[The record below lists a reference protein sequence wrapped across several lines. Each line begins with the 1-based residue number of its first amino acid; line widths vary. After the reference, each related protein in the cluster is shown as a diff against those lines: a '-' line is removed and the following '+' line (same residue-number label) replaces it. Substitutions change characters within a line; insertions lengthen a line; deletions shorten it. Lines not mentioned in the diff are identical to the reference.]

1 MLLNLLLKP
10 LPEDKGPVDHLH
22 NRLLSQNMLRHQGA
36 QVTAAMERSLQH
48 TAEGVGV
55 VTRDQLQTWQQDVS
69 VVRLDARVSAPAV
82 HVGCPNLIRSSVR
95 QDDFD
100 ALPQHVVEVL
110 VEFWRGSSVGSGR
123 LMELRAEVTQHLSCP
138 LSLGKLSGN
147 RQQSRQ
153 VVNVYYKGMAATTLG
168 LKNMLIIE
176 SGGYFCNGFATP
188 ACQTKNPVPDLELV
202 LAIVKQ
208 SQAIQSSHN
217 TDTDRNGNY

>member
-48 TAEGVGV
+48 TAESVGV

-82 HVGCPNLIRSSVR
+82 HVGCSNLIRSSVR

-153 VVNVYYKGMAATTLG
+153 VVNF
-168 LKNMLIIE
+168 IIRE
-176 SGGYFCNGFATP
+176 WRQRDWSEKHADNRVRRLFLQWLRHTR
-188 ACQTKNPVPDLELV
+188 VPDQEPRTG
-202 LAIVKQ
+202 
-208 SQAIQSSHN
+208 SGTCPGNRQAKPSNSKFPQH
-217 TDTDRNGNY
+217 